1 MTRKG
6 LRSVKRGADGALLGL
21 FSSSRAE
28 QVAVKQIDWDKSSS
42 GEQVGS
48 GGMDTDGH
56 PM

>member
-1 MTRKG
+1 MP
-6 LRSVKRGADGALLGL
+6 LLGFL
-21 FSSSRAE
+21 FSSSHAE

-56 PM
+56 SVKFWP